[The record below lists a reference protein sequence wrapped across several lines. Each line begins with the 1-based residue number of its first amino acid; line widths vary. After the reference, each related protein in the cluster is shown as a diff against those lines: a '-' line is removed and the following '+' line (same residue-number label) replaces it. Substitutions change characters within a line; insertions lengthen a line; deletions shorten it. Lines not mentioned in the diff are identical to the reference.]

1 VPPLGVSSWP
11 MLQPC
16 WPRERASIPSAL
28 SACGCLNNRASSDG
42 LALSTGLAFCGMPAK
57 RMNREEFFAKLSSL
71 DEDGLRKVLWS
82 LYWRGS
88 APLRE
93 RIEGE
98 LDPAEDVRRRRAAA
112 QPPDPGLVLYE
123 VREFAELARAGSYIA
138 GDRRV
143 SPKERTRWRVTFR
156 RLAADAQSA
165 LRAEDPGPAEEAL
178 ALVIDLACE
187 MGDRTYFRSED
198 PVEAARFVVSD
209 AAALL
214 WESVRDRHGFQVLA
228 CQAPGQLIR
237 WESRYGWTRG
247 WGQIHDKETTLA
259 AVIARMLPAADMW
272 TVFADR
278 YLEALDQA
286 ARAEAA
292 NPRPKHSWMFQ
303 DADYAR
309 RHRADKLARWHALLL
324 ERLVGSEAED
334 RLDRLVRHPAFA
346 GPELRFLQAR
356 LARER
361 DDLDG
366 ARKLVEECLQ
376 QLPGH
381 QGFAGFAV
389 EVGADLPQRAREL
402 AEQRSQWEVA
412 IAAGRQPE

>member
-1 VPPLGVSSWP
+1 
-11 MLQPC
+11 
-16 WPRERASIPSAL
+16 
-28 SACGCLNNRASSDG
+28 
-42 LALSTGLAFCGMPAK
+42 
-57 RMNREEFFAKLSSL
+57 MNREEFFAKLSSL

-98 LDPAEDVRRRRAAA
+98 VDPAEHVRRRRAAA
-112 QPPDPGLVLYE
+112 QPPDPGLVLSE

-156 RLAADAQSA
+156 RLAAAAQAA
-165 LRAEDPGPAEEAL
+165 LGAQDPGPAEEAL
-178 ALVIDLACE
+178 ALIIDVACE
-187 MGDRTYFRSED
+187 MGDRSYFRSED

-214 WESVRDRHGFQVLA
+214 WESVRDKHGFQVLA
-228 CQAPGQLIR
+228 RRAPGQLIR

-247 WGQIHDKETTLA
+247 WGQVHDKETTLT
-259 AVIARMLPAADMW
+259 AVIARMLPVSDMW
-272 TVFADR
+272 TVFADQ
-278 YLEALDQA
+278 YLDALDQA

-292 NPRPKHSWMFQ
+292 NPKPKHSWVFP
-303 DADYAR
+303 DADYTR
-309 RHRADKLARWHALLL
+309 RHRADELADWHALLL
-324 ERLVGSEAED
+324 ERLMGSEAED
-334 RLDRLVRHPAFA
+334 RLDRLIRHPALA
-346 GPELRFLQAR
+346 GPGLTFLQAR

-361 DDLDG
+361 GDVGG
-366 ARKLVEECLQ
+366 ARKLVENCLQ

-381 QGFAGFAV
+381 EGFAEFAA

-402 AEQRSQWEVA
+402 AEHRSQWGVA
-412 IAAGRQPE
+412 IAAGRLPE